1 MNTSKE
7 DCRRLA
13 QDMYITSLHAKNTI
27 LINTSRGGIVDEKAL
42 YSALKNKKL
51 FSAAMDVFIEEPYK
65 GQLKKLKNCLLTSHM
80 ASMSKDCRIKME
92 TEATEE
98 AIRFINN
105 KKLKNLVG

>member
-1 MNTSKE
+1 MF
-7 DCRRLA
+7 L
-13 QDMYITSLHAKNTI
+13 
-27 LINTSRGGIVDEKAL
+27 
-42 YSALKNKKL
+42 LK
-51 FSAAMDVFIEEPYK
+51 EPYK

-105 KKLKNLVG
+105 KKLKNLVGYI